1 MKKVIVLSLLRGK
14 KRCWK
19 GYWLRKKGMIAC
31 ETLYFNRKKL
41 NVKGTLRSIQI
52 AGNLTR
58 FLQVP
63 IKGFTALGVQV
74 ALS

>member
-1 MKKVIVLSLLRGK
+1 MLERLLVEKERHD
-14 KRCWK
+14 C
-19 GYWLRKKGMIAC
+19 LRNS
-31 ETLYFNRKKL
+31 YFNRKKL